1 MYIRAWQCLRV
12 VDALARSGLRHL
24 GGQYRQPRGRGAG
37 LFLET
42 AGERV
47 IDVLQSER
55 ANGRTHQARG
65 GRGEN
70 AVEERVVARH
80 FVDALCAW
88 KSKTD
93 VPRFSVSHVLTNP
106 HIHTVRWYYEYQG
119 QANPRIVF

>member
-1 MYIRAWQCLRV
+1 MVVPRYKHNIKRYYVRAWQSLRV
-12 VDALARSGLRHL
+12 VDALAGSGFRHL
-24 GGQYRQPRGRGAG
+24 GGQYGQPRGRGAG

-80 FVDALCAW
+80 FVDALCAR
-88 KSKTD
+88 KSKTFD
-93 VPRFSVSHVLTNP
+93 GVIITIRAKTHVS
-106 HIHTVRWYYEYQG
+106 
-119 QANPRIVF
+119 F